1 MSKKLEI
8 TKDRI
13 KGALYGFAIGDAD
26 TIAAIAGSIGGG
38 QVWV

>member
-13 KGALYGFAIGDAD
+13 KGALYGFAICYAD
-26 TIAAIAGSIGGG
+26 TIVAIAVSI
-38 QVWV
+38 